1 MKTKLPGILLSG
13 LIALI
18 ASQVGRYIPLLGG
31 PIMAIA
37 LGTMIGNYVRL
48 PASFQPGLKFSSKV
62 ILQAAIVLLGFGLN
76 LSVIL
81 RTGWDSLPI
90 IVSTISVALLTALVL
105 QKFWR
110 MDIQL
115 ATLIGVG
122 SSICGGSAIA
132 ATAPVIQADDQDVAQ
147 SISVIFFYN
156 LLAAILFPLL
166 GGWLGFSGVSGEAF
180 GMFAG
185 TAINDTSSVTA
196 AATVWDNLHH
206 LGSETLDYAVTVKLT
221 RTLFIIPITLGI
233 SLWRAKQDGGPST
246 AKAWY
251 QHVPIFLLLFLLAS
265 LITSFLSLL
274 NITLPGLSFLK
285 DVSRFFIVMAMG
297 AIGLN
302 TKLRQL
308 IHSGSKPLLL
318 GLTCWV
324 VITLTSLGLQ
334 HVLGIW

>member
-1 MKTKLPGILLSG
+1 MKTKLPGIVLSG

-37 LGTMIGNYVRL
+37 LGAIIGNYVRL
-48 PASFQPGLKFSSKV
+48 PVSFQPGLKFSSKV

-81 RTGWDSLPI
+81 KTGWDSLPI
-90 IVSTISVALLTALVL
+90 IVSTISAALITALVL
-105 QKFWR
+105 QKLWKL
-110 MDIQL
+110 DVQL

-166 GGWLGFSGVSGEAF
+166 GGWLGFSGASGEAF

-185 TAINDTSSVTA
+185 TAVNDTSSVTA

-221 RTLFIIPITLGI
+221 RTLFIIPITLGL

-246 AKAWY
+246 SKAWY
-251 QHVPIFLLLFLLAS
+251 QHVPRFLLLFLGAS
-265 LITSFLSLL
+265 LITSLLSFL
-274 NITLPGLSFLK
+274 NITLAGLSLLK
-285 DVSRFFIVMAMG
+285 QVSRFFIVMAMG

-302 TKLRQL
+302 TNLRQL

-318 GLTCWV
+318 GLACWV

-334 HVLGIW
+334 HILGIW